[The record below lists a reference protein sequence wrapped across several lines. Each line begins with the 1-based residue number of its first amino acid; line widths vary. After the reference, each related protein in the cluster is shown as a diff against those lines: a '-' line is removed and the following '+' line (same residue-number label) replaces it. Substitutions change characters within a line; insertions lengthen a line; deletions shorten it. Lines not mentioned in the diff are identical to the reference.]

1 MKNYGVAWNH
11 QKGGSPMNRTWFY
24 VVGIAMI
31 AAIGMALGEMQ
42 SLTAL
47 SLIHI

>member
-1 MKNYGVAWNH
+1 
-11 QKGGSPMNRTWFY
+11 MNKTWY
-24 VVGIAMI
+24 YLVGIAMI

-47 SLIHI
+47 L

>member
-1 MKNYGVAWNH
+1 
-11 QKGGSPMNRTWFY
+11 MNRTWFY

-31 AAIGMALGEMQ
+31 AAIGMVLGEMQ

-47 SLIHI
+47 L